1 MSLSFFSFRNFKK
14 KSIFFLNKFR
24 LFFVFLLISFV
35 IFWLF
40 FPLCFWNDLPKSKV
54 IQPNTFNLSL
64 SDKNSLILKIITH
77 ESDDENKE
85 ETYIFDLIPQN
96 VVLFRDIHG
105 SVVTRSAETYMMF
118 CKDVSG
124 RTISFPIM
132 IWPPV
137 DEKVNTHNFLFNEIY
152 IGDGGFV
159 KYLLAN
165 NKNDEFYKKSSGSKI
180 SAITDIN
187 AFWNDAYEKF
197 PQFRFTMKMF
207 NQKIVN
213 ACKYSSLCINI
224 YNRFDFFIF
233 LSTKFHALVAI
244 ILYGYFLITV
254 RGTNIKRL
262 NVFYKPPKL
271 RTKFTDIAGNEE
283 EKMELVEIV
292 DYLKNPQKYKTTG
305 ARPPKGVL
313 LYGPPG
319 TGKTLLAKAVAGE
332 ANVAF
337 FQTSGASFDESLV
350 GVGARRVRDLFLLA
364 RYLRPAIIFIDEIDA
379 VISRDSSTCSNHQT
393 MNELLTQ
400 MDGFNSI
407 DGVVVIAASNR
418 INALDKALLRPGR
431 FDRKVF
437 VDLPNLNER
446 KAILQIHA
454 KNKNLSPKIDLLEI
468 AKQTTG
474 FSGAELFSVMNE
486 AAILALRE
494 QLNNDVGKKNK
505 DTINKKIIIKLS
517 HISSAIDRVSIGIA
531 KNSWKYNE
539 KTKKL
544 IATHEVGHALVGLY
558 SKTGEIIEK
567 ITIIPHADAGGFTRI
582 LPKECDFAPKS
593 KTMLLDIIA
602 HSLGGRAAEFIKFG
616 SHGIT
621 SGAVSDLEKAS
632 EIASNIVKIY
642 GMSNAGM
649 RSFSNNLPAINCSQT
664 ILVKIDEEIEKII
677 QNGYHNAINI
687 IKSNIKEFDLFV
699 EALIK
704 YETLL
709 KDDIY
714 YIHKNKKL
722 PQK

>member
-1 MSLSFFSFRNFKK
+1 MSLPIFCFRNLRNNLSRFG
-14 KSIFFLNKFR
+14 FFFI
-24 LFFVFLLISFV
+24 LFLISFF

-40 FPLCFWNDLPKSKV
+40 FPLYFWNDLPKSKV
-54 IQPNTFNLSL
+54 IQPDTFTLSL
-64 SDKNSLILKIITH
+64 SDKNSLILKILTH
-77 ESDDENKE
+77 ANVEKNKE
-85 ETYIFDLIPQN
+85 EIYIFDLMPQN
-96 VVLFRDIHG
+96 VMLFRDIRG

-118 CKDVSG
+118 CKDVNG
-124 RTISFPIM
+124 KTISFPIM
-132 IWPPV
+132 IRPPAG
-137 DEKVNTHNFLFNEIY
+137 EKANMHNFLFNEIY
-152 IGDGGFV
+152 IGDDGFV
-159 KYLLAN
+159 KYLLVN
-165 NKNDEFYKKSSGSKI
+165 NKNDEFYKRSPEVSRKGS
-180 SAITDIN
+180 ITDIN

-197 PQFRFTMKMF
+197 PQFRFTMRMF

-213 ACKYSSLCINI
+213 AYKYSSLCINI
-224 YNRFDFFIF
+224 YNRFDFFII
-233 LSTKFHALVAI
+233 LSGQFHALTSIV
-244 ILYGYFLITV
+244 LYAYFLIAV

-262 NVFYKPPKL
+262 NAFYKPPKL
-271 RTKFTDIAGNEE
+271 RIKFTDIAGNDE
-283 EKMELVEIV
+283 EKMELIEIV
-292 DYLKNPQKYKTTG
+292 DYLKNPQKYKATG
-305 ARPPKGVL
+305 ARTPKGVL

-332 ANVAF
+332 AGVAF

-364 RYLRPAIIFIDEIDA
+364 KYSKPAIIFIDEIDA

-400 MDGFNSI
+400 MDGFNSV

-446 KAILQIHA
+446 IAILQIHA

-505 DTINKKIIIKLS
+505 DTIDKKIIIKPG

-531 KNSWKYNE
+531 KSSWKYNE

-593 KTMLLDIIA
+593 KTALLDIIA
-602 HSLGGRAAEFIKFG
+602 HSLGGRAAEFVKFG

-632 EIASNIVKIY
+632 EMATNIVKIY

-664 ILVKIDEEIEKII
+664 ILTKVDEEIEKII
-677 QNGYHNAINI
+677 QNGYRSAINI
-687 IKSNIKEFDLFV
+687 IKNNMKEFDLFV

-704 YETLL
+704 CETLL